1 MDELET
7 IIEEADFPDT
17 CDPEEWALAFE
28 TYVLKYG
35 TYTGEY
41 APIDMKILRLWFTAA
56 LMTGFSRLFDTPYFE
71 KLIEN
76 VDKEYVDEKTKKVR
90 KPSKANGFK

>member
-7 IIEEADFPDT
+7 IIEEANFPDT
-17 CDPEEWALAFE
+17 CDPEVWSTAF
-28 TYVLKYG
+28 
-35 TYTGEY
+35 
-41 APIDMKILRLWFTAA
+41 IDYLRSQEKSPDGPTMRLWFTAA

-76 VDKEYVDEKTKKVR
+76 VDKEYIDEKTKKVR
-90 KPSKANGFK
+90 KPKNSANGLQ